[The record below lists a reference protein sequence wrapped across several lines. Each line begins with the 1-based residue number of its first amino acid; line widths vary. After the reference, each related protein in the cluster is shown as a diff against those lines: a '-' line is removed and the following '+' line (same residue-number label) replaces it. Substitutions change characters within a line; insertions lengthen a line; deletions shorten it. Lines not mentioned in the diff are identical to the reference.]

1 MQIELNNLVKTY
13 TSVDGL
19 SKVTAV
25 NGVSLTI
32 PSNTI
37 FGIIGKS
44 GAGKSSLVRL
54 VSMME
59 HPDSGEVYYDGKR
72 VDNLEEKELVLKRRR
87 IGMIFQNFNL
97 FSSRSAGENI
107 AYPMEICGVPKEQI
121 EKRVDELLQIVELS
135 DRKYARISTLSGGQK
150 QRIAIA
156 RALANNPDILFC
168 DEATSALDPQTTSS
182 ILNLIRKIQT
192 QMNLTVVMITHQ
204 MEVVRDAC
212 SQVAVISDG
221 KVVETGNVCD
231 IFMNPKSP
239 VTKDFISHIVSVAEK
254 APQPAPATQT
264 TPQPATET
272 TVPDTPQPAAL
283 QPATPQT
290 QTEEIVRWSQE
301 GGEYEL
307 SFPTQQQG
315 EPVLST
321 LAKKFDVEFNIRAA
335 GVQKLTEGTIG
346 KMLVDFCGTEVAKAL
361 EYLKDKNI
369 IVKKAGE

>member
-1 MQIELNNLVKTY
+1 MQIELKNLVKNY
-13 TSVDGL
+13 TSADGL

-25 NGVSLTI
+25 NDISLEI

-54 VSMME
+54 ISMME
-59 HPDSGEVYYDGKR
+59 KPDSGEVYYDGQR
-72 VDNLEEKELVLKRRR
+72 VDNLDEKELVLKRRR

-107 AYPMEICGVPKEQI
+107 AYPMEICGVPKEKI
-121 EKRVDELLQIVELS
+121 NERVDELLKIVELS
-135 DRKYARISTLSGGQK
+135 DRKNARISTLSGGQK

-182 ILNLIRKIQT
+182 ILNLIRKIQS

-221 KVVETGNVCD
+221 KVVEHGSVSD
-231 IFMNPKSP
+231 IFINPKNE
-239 VTKDFISHIVSVAEK
+239 VTKDFISHIASVSQNQNTKNDDKKEFSTVSVEK
-254 APQPAPATQT
+254 NP
-264 TPQPATET
+264 EM
-272 TVPDTPQPAAL
+272 
-283 QPATPQT
+283 
-290 QTEEIVRWSQE
+290 IRWSQE

-307 SFPTQQQG
+307 SFPSDQQG

-321 LAKKFDVEFNIRAA
+321 IAKKFDVEFNIRAA
-335 GVQKLTEGTIG
+335 GVQKLTDTTVG
-346 KMLVDFCGTEVAKAL
+346 KMIVDFNGSQIKEAL
-361 EYLKDKNI
+361 DYLKEKQI

>member
-1 MQIELNNLVKTY
+1 MQIELKNLVKTY
-13 TSVDGL
+13 TSVDGE

-25 NGVSLTI
+25 NDISLEI

-54 VSMME
+54 ISMME
-59 HPDSGEVYYDGKR
+59 KPDSGEVYYDGQR
-72 VDNLEEKELVLKRRR
+72 VDNLDEKELVLKRRR

-107 AYPMEICGVPKEQI
+107 AYPMEICGVPKEKI
-121 EKRVDELLQIVELS
+121 NERVDELLEIVELS
-135 DRKYARISTLSGGQK
+135 DRKNARISTLSGGQK

-182 ILNLIRKIQT
+182 ILNLIRKIQS
-192 QMNLTVVMITHQ
+192 QMTLTVVMITHQ

-221 KVVETGNVCD
+221 KVVEHGSVSD
-231 IFMNPKSP
+231 IFINPKNE
-239 VTKDFISHIVSVAEK
+239 VTKDFISHIASVSQNQNSNRDSTKTSSTVSSANVSSEK
-254 APQPAPATQT
+254 NP
-264 TPQPATET
+264 EM
-272 TVPDTPQPAAL
+272 
-283 QPATPQT
+283 
-290 QTEEIVRWSQE
+290 IRWSQE

-307 SFPTQQQG
+307 SFPSDQQG

-321 LAKKFDVEFNIRAA
+321 IAKKFDVECNIRAA
-335 GVQKLTEGTIG
+335 GVQKLTDTTVG
-346 KMLVDFCGTEVAKAL
+346 KMIVDCNGSQVKEAL
-361 EYLKDKNI
+361 DYLKEKQI